1 MVKAKKYIVQKQFDG
16 LPKSTDLTIVEEE
29 LPPVTDGEF
38 LAEAVYLSVDPY
50 MRAMSDSVPIG
61 ETFLGTQ
68 VAEITQSK
76 NSDYPVGKHTVAPFG
91 WRTHTLST
99 GGPFPIG
106 LPKAWIIPD
115 PEGLPLSFYL
125 GVLGMTGN
133 TAYFGFLEICKPKP
147 GETVVVSGAAGAVGS
162 IVGQIAKIKGC
173 KVIGIA
179 GSEEKGKWLVN
190 DLNFDNFI
198 NYKDPKFKEKLE
210 ELTPKGVDCYF
221 DNVGGQISSEVL
233 HRMNKHGRI
242 SVCGS
247 ISTYNDKEVKAGV
260 VQSDIVSKQLKME
273 GFMVYQWWDRWMEGI
288 EQNKKW
294 IKEGKLKCSE
304 TVTKGFENTLKAFVD
319 MLQGGNTGKA
329 IVQI

>member
-16 LPKSTDLTIVEEE
+16 LPKSTDLKIVEEE
-29 LPPVTDGEF
+29 LPPVKDGEF

-68 VAEITQSK
+68 VTKITQSK
-76 NSDYPVGKHTVAPFG
+76 NSDYPVGKHIVAPFG
-91 WRTHTLST
+91 WRTHTIST

-147 GETVVVSGAAGAVGS
+147 GETVVVSGAAGGVGS

-179 GSEEKGKWLVN
+179 GSDAKGKWLVN
-190 DLNFDNFI
+190 DLKFDHFI

-288 EQNKKW
+288 EQNKRW